1 MYSEQLEQLIKSV
14 IADGAITDKE
24 RSVLHKKA
32 AAEGIDEDEIDVYI
46 DGLIVNSTKPTPQ
59 EPNNKRDMNFV
70 EKVMGET
77 ILYKMKDQVRL
88 NIKSKI
94 LSRLY
99 VNLVYVEQHERTKDY
114 PKGTIGILIS
124 GFMNKANEFRKVYS
138 IRNLTIQTSHNS
150 FSLKHDYYFEWGMGD
165 FAVDGK
171 KTAFSS
177 LFRIDKEIL
186 LQLCNANSFSITIP
200 EIRYYYDSARGENK
214 APTEQVDNAFAM
226 QDFASYAQ
234 VFYRSTID
242 NSAFP
247 DAEFQTKKAGDNMD
261 EIARLLGANEKTL
274 QAVPTDAPCYKQ
286 YRDITSNM
294 TVIHVSDS
302 KSLVGSHQEN
312 NYHLSLK
319 MHAAKK
325 EGEALAFYFELGS
338 DIPYST
344 DDEGER
350 TEDFPLGLD
359 GGIISISVGA
369 KAFKLLPVTY
379 SKELLSSQ
387 ISQKDYEHNF
397 FAIDDEQIKLLM
409 QAKEFV
415 MTVSGSEGISIR
427 INGMMS
433 NSVSI
438 PKKWVLAYN
447 LLTNPAD
454 KERLLQEYHDSK
466 ISTKIIK
473 GIKGLFGKK

>member
-59 EPNNKRDMNFV
+59 EPNNKRDLSMVGKVKGEDITYYEMN
-70 EKVMGET
+70 EK
-77 ILYKMKDQVRL
+77 LQ
-88 NIKSKI
+88 
-94 LSRLY
+94 LSA
-99 VNLVYVEQHERTKDY
+99 
-114 PKGTIGILIS
+114 KGTPIKCLYMTFVDVTNHREGEKKHGLGIHVF
-124 GFMNKANEFRKVYS
+124 G
-138 IRNLTIQTSHNS
+138 
-150 FSLKHDYYFEWGMGD
+150 
-165 FAVDGK
+165 
-171 KTAFSS
+171 
-177 LFRIDKEIL
+177 L
-186 LQLCNANSFSITIP
+186 LPDDQYADSARSITIKTESNTFQVGLSYWDYHRYFEAP
-200 EIRYYYDSARGENK
+200 MVKGKTTEIKLAGQIDAEMLKQLCEAKTFSLSIAHLHIVNRGWDVLPKDYDLTATPIGN
-214 APTEQVDNAFAM
+214 FAH
-226 QDFASYAQ
+226 YAQ
-234 VFYRSTID
+234 MAYRSFVDPT
-242 NSAFP
+242 AFH

-302 KSLVGSHQEN
+302 KFLVGRHQKN

-338 DIPYST
+338 NIPYST

-350 TEDFPLGLD
+350 NEEFPLGLD

-397 FAIDDEQIKLLM
+397 FAIDDEQIKLLI
-409 QAKEFV
+409 QANGFD
-415 MTVSGSEGISIR
+415 MTVSGGEGISISAK
-427 INGMMS
+427 GAMMG
-433 NSVSI
+433 SVSM

>member
-1 MYSEQLEQLIKSV
+1 MVGKVKSEDITYYEMNEKLQLS
-14 IADGAITDKE
+14 A
-24 RSVLHKKA
+24 
-32 AAEGIDEDEIDVYI
+32 
-46 DGLIVNSTKPTPQ
+46 
-59 EPNNKRDMNFV
+59 
-70 EKVMGET
+70 
-77 ILYKMKDQVRL
+77 
-88 NIKSKI
+88 
-94 LSRLY
+94 
-99 VNLVYVEQHERTKDY
+99 
-114 PKGTIGILIS
+114 KGTPVKGLYMTFVDVTNHREGEKKHGLGIHVFGLLPDDQYA
-124 GFMNKANEFRKVYS
+124 NKARS
-138 IRNLTIQTSHNS
+138 ITIKTESNTFQVGLSYWDYH
-150 FSLKHDYYFEWGMGD
+150 YYFEKPMVKGKTTEINLAGQIDAEILKQLCEARTFSLSIARLDIINRGSLESQYYDLTVTPIGD
-165 FAVDGK
+165 FAH
-171 KTAFSS
+171 
-177 LFRIDKEIL
+177 
-186 LQLCNANSFSITIP
+186 
-200 EIRYYYDSARGENK
+200 
-214 APTEQVDNAFAM
+214 
-226 QDFASYAQ
+226 YAQ
-234 VFYRSTID
+234 VAYRSFVDPT
-242 NSAFP
+242 AFP
-247 DAEFQTKKAGDNMD
+247 DAEFQTKKTGDNMD
-261 EIARLLGANEKTL
+261 EVARLLGANEKTL
-274 QAVPTDAPCYKQ
+274 QSVPTDAPCYKQ

-302 KSLVGSHQEN
+302 KSLVGRNQKN

-319 MHAAKK
+319 MHAAQKD
-325 EGEALAFYFELGS
+325 GEPLAFYFELGS
-338 DIPYST
+338 NIPYST

-350 TEDFPLGLD
+350 NEEFPLGLD

-397 FAIDDEQIKLLM
+397 FAIDDEQIRLLM

-427 INGMMS
+427 IYGMMS

>member
-46 DGLIVNSTKPTPQ
+46 DGLIVNATKPASQ
-59 EPNNKRDMNFV
+59 EQINKRDLSKVGKVKGEDITYYEMNDKLQLPV
-70 EKVMGET
+70 
-77 ILYKMKDQVRL
+77 
-88 NIKSKI
+88 
-94 LSRLY
+94 
-99 VNLVYVEQHERTKDY
+99 
-114 PKGTIGILIS
+114 KGTPIEGLYMTFVDVINHRKGEKKLGLGIHVFGLLPDDLYAEEA
-124 GFMNKANEFRKVYS
+124 KS
-138 IRNLTIQTSHNS
+138 ITIKTESNTFQVGLSYWDYHRYFEKPMVKGKTTKINLAGQIDAEILKQLCEART
-150 FSLKHDYYFEWGMGD
+150 FSLSIAQLCISYDSNYDLTVTPIGD
-165 FAVDGK
+165 FAH
-171 KTAFSS
+171 
-177 LFRIDKEIL
+177 
-186 LQLCNANSFSITIP
+186 
-200 EIRYYYDSARGENK
+200 
-214 APTEQVDNAFAM
+214 
-226 QDFASYAQ
+226 YAQ
-234 VFYRSTID
+234 VAYRSFVDPT
-242 NSAFP
+242 AFP
-247 DAEFQTKKAGDNMD
+247 DAEFQTKKAGVNMD
-261 EIARLLGANEKTL
+261 EVARLLGANEKTL

-286 YRDITSNM
+286 YRDIASNM

-302 KSLVGSHQEN
+302 KSLVGSHQKN
-312 NYHLSLK
+312 NYHLTLK
-319 MHAAKK
+319 MHAAQKD
-325 EGEALAFYFELGS
+325 GEPLAFYFELGS
-338 DIPYST
+338 NIPYST

-359 GGIISISVGA
+359 GGIISISAGA

-387 ISQKDYEHNF
+387 ISEKDYEHNF
-397 FAIDDEQIKLLM
+397 FAIDDEQIRLLM
-409 QAKEFV
+409 QTKEFV

-427 INGMMS
+427 LSGMMS

-466 ISTKIIK
+466 VSTKIIK

>member
-46 DGLIVNSTKPTPQ
+46 DGLIVNATKPASQ
-59 EPNNKRDMNFV
+59 EPKNKRDLSKVGKVKGEYITYYEMNDKLQLPV
-70 EKVMGET
+70 
-77 ILYKMKDQVRL
+77 
-88 NIKSKI
+88 
-94 LSRLY
+94 
-99 VNLVYVEQHERTKDY
+99 
-114 PKGTIGILIS
+114 KGTPIKGLYMTFVDVINHTEGEKKHGLGIHVFGLLPDDLY
-124 GFMNKANEFRKVYS
+124 AQEARS
-138 IRNLTIQTSHNS
+138 ITIKTESNTFQVGLSYWGYHKYFEKPMVKGKTTEIKLAGQIDAEILKQLCEART
-150 FSLKHDYYFEWGMGD
+150 FSLSIARLDIIKRGSYDSKYYDLTVTPIGD
-165 FAVDGK
+165 FAH
-171 KTAFSS
+171 
-177 LFRIDKEIL
+177 
-186 LQLCNANSFSITIP
+186 
-200 EIRYYYDSARGENK
+200 
-214 APTEQVDNAFAM
+214 
-226 QDFASYAQ
+226 YAQ
-234 VFYRSTID
+234 VAYRSFVDPT
-242 NSAFP
+242 AFP

-261 EIARLLGANEKTL
+261 EVARLMGANEKTL

-286 YRDITSNM
+286 YRDIASNM

-387 ISQKDYEHNF
+387 ISEKDYEHNF

-427 INGMMS
+427 ISGMMS

-466 ISTKIIK
+466 VSTKIIK

>member
-46 DGLIVNSTKPTPQ
+46 DGLIVNSTKPASQ
-59 EPNNKRDMNFV
+59 EQINKRDLSKVGKVKGEDITYYEMNDKLQLPVKGTPIKGLYMTFV
-70 EKVMGET
+70 DVINHRKGEKKLGLGIHVFG
-77 ILYKMKDQVRL
+77 LLPDD
-88 NIKSKI
+88 
-94 LSRLY
+94 LY
-99 VNLVYVEQHERTKDY
+99 VYEAR
-114 PKGTIGILIS
+114 
-124 GFMNKANEFRKVYS
+124 
-138 IRNLTIQTSHNS
+138 
-150 FSLKHDYYFEWGMGD
+150 
-165 FAVDGK
+165 
-171 KTAFSS
+171 
-177 LFRIDKEIL
+177 
-186 LQLCNANSFSITIP
+186 SITIKT
-200 EIRYYYDSARGENK
+200 ESNTFQVGLSYYDYHQYFEKPMVKGK
-214 APTEQVDNAFAM
+214 TTEINLAGQIDAEILKQLCEAKTFSLSIAQLRIFNGGFYDSKDYDLTATPIGNFAH
-226 QDFASYAQ
+226 YAQ
-234 VFYRSTID
+234 MAYRSFVDPT
-242 NSAFP
+242 AFP

-302 KSLVGSHQEN
+302 KFLVGRHQKN

-319 MHAAKK
+319 MHAAQKD
-325 EGEALAFYFELGS
+325 GEPLAFYFELGS
-338 DIPYST
+338 NIPYST

-350 TEDFPLGLD
+350 NEEFPLGLD

-397 FAIDDEQIKLLM
+397 FAIDDEQIKLLI
-409 QAKEFV
+409 QANGFD
-415 MTVSGSEGISIR
+415 MTVSGGEGISISAK
-427 INGMMS
+427 GAMMG
-433 NSVSI
+433 SVSM